1 MQDKAKLGTR
11 YTCFECET
19 KFYDL
24 NRPQPICPECTADQT
39 NAKSLDPLSTRGK
52 MPTYPDPIAMEES
65 ADTDADADDED
76 LDDQDVAGE
85 LDES

>member
-52 MPTYPDPIAMEES
+52 MPTYPGSIEMEES
-65 ADTDADADDED
+65 GDLDADDED
-76 LDDQDVAGE
+76 LDDQDLADE

>member
-24 NRPQPICPECTADQT
+24 NRPAPICPECTADQSD
-39 NAKSLDPLSTRGK
+39 ADAIDPLAAHGK
-52 MPTYPDPIAMEES
+52 PTSFPDAVVVEES
-65 ADTDADADDED
+65 ADTDDDDADVGSD
-76 LDDQDVAGE
+76 LE
-85 LDES
+85 EI